1 MLRRALP
8 HPLSRTEPADWPT
21 TSRRARRKTSAR
33 VVGLGVGLLAGA
45 VLAQQ
50 PPVAEP
56 SPVAEPPPAETPATP
71 PARSIEGTPPA
82 TEPGTPVDPAAP
94 GTVDTPPA
102 TPPGGELLPDLPPGG
117 LPFGARDIQ
126 RRRAIPY
133 QEASTEQIEAQ
144 IEEAWDEVS
153 DRRISLIEAVRVALL
168 NDPLLRVAEQ
178 ELAIAQAART
188 IARASFDPRLVGGI
202 TYKERHAELRREEV
216 QNQQDQYNRN
226 HQLILATRKERKQ
239 IERELEQLERGEL
252 PEQDTVEG
260 QLQQELQEAALDILE
275 QLGVDAGID
284 VSSLS
289 RISDEIVEQGIQTRK
304 DVIKILEST
313 ERNAIK
319 QNDLFPVNSVRRT
332 DTTEVDISILKQFRN
347 GITIG
352 PYLQYANAQTNLQ
365 RRAGA
370 PRVNESEIGIELT
383 IPLAQGRGTIAASG
397 HELAAQI
404 DVEASQLS
412 LQHTVASRVLNVVT
426 AYWNLAAAQEQLGYL
441 IRSEVTSTALAALT
455 SELIKADEV
464 PAASASQAQARR
476 AQSTANRIR
485 GEITLQDAQQNLA
498 LAMGVGDE
506 DIIFA
511 PLAADRLPGVVP
523 ESSVKALRLPD
534 LVEGAIVR
542 RADYRASRKAIDS
555 GRLLSEQARL
565 NIKPRIDFNV
575 GMFYTS
581 LDQEGS
587 KESFYSLYL
596 ENQAGPGFMVSLR
609 MDWPFF
615 LNDARGN
622 YAIREADLEIRREQ
636 TRLLNNQIVSG
647 ISRAHFA
654 LRTSARELRLQQQ
667 AVSEYEQALA
677 TERERFRLGLA
688 TMLDPI
694 QTEERLTL
702 ARAELVFSRL
712 LHAQSLARLRFETG
726 TLMPHDQA
734 GRTSLERSTFVTL
747 PEFGPPPLEDT
758 IAPRKRLDEIGNDLF
773 GETDPRRVLKSLD
786 AREARA
792 AARQNRGQPS
802 PAPAAP
808 ARSSK

>member
-1 MLRRALP
+1 MGGARG
-8 HPLSRTEPADWPT
+8 
-21 TSRRARRKTSAR
+21 ARRWIAMTA
-33 VVGLGVGLLAGA
+33 GLFAGA
-45 VLAQQ
+45 ILAQE
-50 PPVAEP
+50 A
-56 SPVAEPPPAETPATP
+56 PAPDPATP
-71 PARSIEGTPPA
+71 PA
-82 TEPGTPVDPAAP
+82 VDPPTLPAQSIDGAP
-94 GTVDTPPA
+94 LADATDPA
-102 TPPGGELLPDLPPGG
+102 DPADPALSLDVPPGAELLPDLPPGG
-117 LPFGARDIQ
+117 LPFGARDIEK
-126 RRRAIPY
+126 RKAIPY
-133 QEASTEQIEAQ
+133 REATTAQIDAQ
-144 IEEAWDEVS
+144 IEESWDEIS

-168 NDPLLRVAEQ
+168 NDPIIRIAEQ

-202 TYKERHAELRREEV
+202 TYRERHTEISREDV
-216 QNQQDQYNRN
+216 QRQQDQYNRN

-239 IERELEQLERGEL
+239 IERELKQLERGEL
-252 PEQDTVEG
+252 PESDTVEG
-260 QLQQELQEAALDILE
+260 QLQQELQLAALDVLK

-284 VSSLS
+284 LS
-289 RISDEIVEQGIQTRK
+289 RINRISDEIVKQGIETRK

-319 QNDLFPVNSVRRT
+319 QNERFPVNSIRRT

-352 PYLQYANAQTNLQ
+352 PYLQYDNAQASLE
-365 RRAGA
+365 RRAGVN
-370 PRVNESEIGIELT
+370 RVNRSEAGIELT
-383 IPLAQGRGTIAASG
+383 IPLGQGRGTIAASG

-404 DVEASQLS
+404 DIEASQLS
-412 LQHTVASRVLNVVT
+412 LQHTLAERVLNVVT
-426 AYWNLAAAQEQLGYL
+426 AYWNLAAAQEQLGFL

-455 SELIKADEV
+455 NELIRADEV

-476 AQSTANRIR
+476 AQASATRVR
-485 GEITLQDAQQNLA
+485 GEITLQEAQQNLA
-498 LAMGVGDE
+498 IAMGVGDD

-511 PLAADRLPGVVP
+511 PLAADRLPSIVP
-523 ESSVKALRLPD
+523 ESNVKALRLPD
-534 LVEGAIVR
+534 LVEGAIAR
-542 RADYRASRKAIDS
+542 RADFRASRKAIDS

-565 NIKPRIDFNV
+565 NVKPRVDFNA
-575 GMFYTS
+575 GMFYTG

-587 KESFYSLYL
+587 KESYYHLYL

-622 YAIREADLEIRREQ
+622 YAVRQADLEVRREQ
-636 TRLLNNQIVSG
+636 SRFINNQIVSG

-667 AVSEYEQALA
+667 AVGEYEQALA

-712 LHAQSLARLRFETG
+712 LHAQSLVRLRFETG
-726 TLMPHDQA
+726 TLMPHDHA
-734 GRTSLERSTFVTL
+734 GRTSIDRSTLVSL
-747 PEFGPPPLEDT
+747 PRFGPPPVENSV
-758 IAPRKRLDEIGNDLF
+758 AARSRLKEAGGRIF
-773 GETDPRRVLKSLD
+773 GETDPHRVLRSLD
-786 AREARA
+786 AREQRAPAR
-792 AARQNRGQPS
+792 RGQS
-802 PAPAAP
+802 QPAPAQSAT
-808 ARSSK
+808 RTSSAK